1 MHNDSALMTD
11 VLASI
16 DVAVQAAKFSEAT
29 GVPIPKP
36 LTWHCKFYDAT
47 GAFPSGW
54 YECPGWTGS
63 QNVALVATHG
73 WNRKKRRGEPWKEET
88 IRHSRPGQSTSA
100 SVSHSG
106 RTINRNLAM
115 RASGFWMD
123 PRPTSIA

>member
-54 YECPGWTGS
+54 YECPVCGCRVDWKPERCPSCHTR
-63 QNVALVATHG
+63 L
-73 WNRKKRRGEPWKEET
+73 EPEEME
-88 IRHSRPGQSTSA
+88 G
-100 SVSHSG
+100 
-106 RTINRNLAM
+106 
-115 RASGFWMD
+115 
-123 PRPTSIA
+123 